1 MSSREQV
8 TNPFAESSSSEKNN
22 GTASTT
28 TTHSTGRN
36 LVILMDGTTN
46 RYSMKNTN
54 VIKTAS
60 VLQVD
65 AEQLMYYDSGIGTTL
80 PSAASMWSGIRRR
93 IGVKMDEAF
102 AWNFSEHVQSAYRY
116 LMETYRNGD
125 RIFIFGFSRGSYSAR
140 CLAGMIEKVGLLP
153 AGNHSQVSIAYAI
166 YQDPTNI
173 YLPCPDGRRDMHGQP
188 FVTESLAHGYK
199 RTFGISKAVKVHF
212 LGVHDTVASLGLLE
226 VKELPFA
233 SNVDMVGFFRQSL
246 ALNERRAKFQPV
258 YRHPDIPFAE
268 DDYPYCTEHFLHKLS
283 RFVGNFVHRVKGV
296 FGRLPVQAAPAQNEV
311 GEVRNGGD
319 TCGHGEQE
327 QLRTKEVWFLG
338 CHSDVGGGNDENG
351 QASLSNI
358 SFRWMLREAEHCGL
372 KLDASNVLLQ
382 HALLVTPVNDYI
394 QQYLPSL
401 LEPIRQLKEH
411 FSQRQIRHLH
421 EQSELRNQISTIL
434 TPDKIHTLL
443 DLAAAFDTDEQYFSP
458 AELRAEESDLKRL
471 PKESLTAKWWI
482 VEWFLLQT
490 RNYAGG
496 AGSRGQNGA
505 YSWRI
510 NRFRYRRMLPGR
522 LQMIHRSVQRKLQ
535 YDFYYR
541 DDPTID
547 PWTKPKGLFPA
558 DRETIWD
565 NLRKGSEEPEG
576 GWED

>member
-102 AWNFSEHVQSAYRY
+102 AWY
-116 LMETYRNGD
+116 LMETYR
-125 RIFIFGFSRGSYSAR
+125 
-140 CLAGMIEKVGLLP
+140 
-153 AGNHSQVSIAYAI
+153 QVSIAYAI

-358 SFRWMLREAEHCGL
+358 SFR
-372 KLDASNVLLQ
+372 
-382 HALLVTPVNDYI
+382 
-394 QQYLPSL
+394 
-401 LEPIRQLKEH
+401 QLKEH

-505 YSWRI
+505 YSWR
-510 NRFRYRRMLPGR
+510 
-522 LQMIHRSVQRKLQ
+522 KLQ